1 MLFGIY
7 DADGSGALSY
17 KEFSDGVFG
26 RPQTAQSNGARPATA
41 QGGSGN
47 AVRHPEELAEALKNK
62 LATRGARGIIGL
74 QR

>member
-26 RPQTAQSNGARPATA
+26 RP
-41 QGGSGN
+41 
-47 AVRHPEELAEALKNK
+47 
-62 LATRGARGIIGL
+62 
-74 QR
+74 